1 MRKLSSRQVSRRRL
15 GDFDSKFSALP
26 TVCCFP
32 SITYKNS
39 LYCSNLTPCWKETVY
54 LETNTQCLAQFLTY
68 SDCWHVIATVE
79 EEAVWYSSQDHR
91 AWDQKDLDLS
101 PKTLNIW
108 LASPPR
114 SLKMLYGSGAKWL
127 NFSEDLNAYL
137 TRYTVKEKQTGVQS
151 LARRLYSVFSKW
163 RDDELKRICS

>member
-32 SITYKNS
+32 SITYKNA

-54 LETNTQCLAQFLTY
+54 LETNAQCFAQFLTY
-68 SDCWHVIATVE
+68 SNCWHVIATVE
-79 EEAVWYSSQDHR
+79 EEAVWYNDEDHR

-108 LASPPR
+108 LESPLPAPPPCP
-114 SLKMLYGSGAKWL
+114 LKMLYGSGAKWL
-127 NFSEDLNAYL
+127 NFSEDVNAYL
-137 TRYTVKEKQTGVQS
+137 TRYTVKRDANGRAE
-151 LARRLYSVFSKW
+151 LSKAPV
-163 RDDELKRICS
+163 LGIQ

>member
-108 LASPPR
+108 LASPPP
-114 SLKMLYGSGAKWL
+114 L
-127 NFSEDLNAYL
+127 SENAL
-137 TRYTVKEKQTGVQS
+137 WEWSQM
-151 LARRLYSVFSKW
+151 A
-163 RDDELKRICS
+163 ELL